1 MEDDLARQQ
10 HAERLLEDTL
20 LTEAFETLE
29 KELTM
34 LLQQTASTDVDQ
46 RESFWLAIRLLD
58 RVRVHLISIVDSG
71 KMAQILN
78 KQHPYI

>member
-34 LLQQTASTDVDQ
+34 LWQQTASTAVDQ

>member
-10 HAERLLEDTL
+10 HAERLLEDSL
-20 LTEAFETLE
+20 LTEAFDALE

-34 LLQQTASTDVDQ
+34 LWQQTASTDVDQ

-78 KQHPYI
+78 KHHPYI

>member
-10 HAERLLEDTL
+10 HAERLLEDSL
-20 LTEAFETLE
+20 LTEAFESLE

-34 LLQQTASTDVDQ
+34 LWLQTASTDVDQ

-71 KMAQILN
+71 KMAQILD